1 MDMVFV
7 KLFNMSMTAG
17 WLILAVLI
25 LRLLLRKAPRW
36 IHCLLWGFVAIRLIC
51 PVSFQSVH
59 SLIPSTEMINLE
71 NIRYEEHPQI
81 RSGVAAVNRVVNP
94 VVENTF
100 APHVGDSVNP
110 LAVWMYVAGVLWLIG
125 AAVFLSF
132 ALVGYV
138 RLRRQVRFAARLSEK
153 VWQCD
158 EIHVPFILGIFRPRI
173 YVPSGIDDVSMGYV
187 LAHEQAHLKRRD
199 HWWKPLGYALLAV
212 YWFHP
217 LVWVAYVLFC
227 RDIELA
233 CDERVIRSY
242 DMDEKK
248 AYSGA
253 LLAMSMNRRQA
264 MVCPLA
270 FGEVGVKER
279 VKSVLN
285 YKKPAFWLL
294 VIAALACVAV
304 AVCFLTDPKDEPIC
318 FQGQEL
324 DADRL
329 SNETIE
335 WLHWYHGLS
344 EEDQLSVNFIPADV
358 LDQLH
363 LTAEDAETMDAA
375 EDALRDKLQ
384 HATDEEIREFYYADL
399 NHDGQKEAVAITS
412 ETVDEI
418 GYSNAKVWYVSNQ
431 KCDLFGNSGDAS
443 IYPDSVRLYELSNTK
458 MLCFTSGWGGSGSVA
473 QAWVFD
479 ADGAKEVEN
488 VLEGISQ
495 LSENEFMVTSSAYD
509 GATDGTGHTW
519 NHYFSRWD
527 GKKLVEYG
535 GLEISEEQLKK
546 AENADQILEDV
557 KVYGEIQ
564 SIYYRGN
571 GMVFI
576 NLSDGSLNRNVAL
589 KLADGTLKYSDYE
602 NPGTGAETDLE
613 KATGDGI
620 IYESVTSCVAYPDK
634 FPLGGTEDVREKH
647 VTVSYMLD
655 EPDELPATLYEG
667 DGFSIYVP
675 DGWDMTDDIQVL
687 EEFVRMRVTAPEAP
701 EFSIWVACYEGKTA
715 ADVKARLGT
724 EGYSPSE
731 ATHDEGFERM
741 VKEEYPL
748 WQDARLYP
756 YGSDDTW
763 VVFSRYDSA
772 VEWGSR
778 LDALADTLVVKGNS

>member
-7 KLFNMSMTAG
+7 KLFNMSMAAG

-36 IHCLLWGFVAIRLIC
+36 IHCLLWGFVAVRLIC
-51 PVSFQSVH
+51 PVSFQSAL
-59 SLIPSTEMINLE
+59 SLIPSTETINLE
-71 NIRYEEHPQI
+71 NIRYEEHPQMQ
-81 RSGVAAVNRVVNP
+81 SGFTAVNRVVNP
-94 VVENTF
+94 VMENTF
-100 APHVGDSVNP
+100 TPDVADSVNP
-110 LAVWMYVAGVLWLIG
+110 FAVWMYVAGILWLIG
-125 AAVFLSF
+125 VAVFLIF
-132 ALVGYV
+132 ALVSYV
-138 RLRRQVRFAARLSEK
+138 RLRRQVRFAARFSRN

-173 YVPSGIDDVSMGYV
+173 YVPSGIDAASMGYV

-217 LVWVAYVLFC
+217 LVWVVYVLFC

-233 CDERVIRSY
+233 CDEKVIRSY
-242 DMDEKK
+242 DLDEKK
-248 AYSGA
+248 AYSSA
-253 LLAMSMNRRQA
+253 LLAMSMNRRQGL
-264 MVCPLA
+264 VCPLA
-270 FGEVGVKER
+270 FREVGVKER

-294 VIAALACVAV
+294 VIAVLACAAV
-304 AVCFLTDPKDEPIC
+304 AVCFLTDPKEKQIC

-329 SNETIE
+329 SDETIE
-335 WLHWYHGLS
+335 WLHWYHGRS

-363 LTAEDAETMDAA
+363 LTAEDVETMDAA
-375 EDALRDKLQ
+375 EDALRYKLK

-418 GYSNAKVWYVSNQ
+418 GYSNANVWYITDQ
-431 KCDLFGNSGDAS
+431 ACDLFGNTGDAS
-443 IYPDSVRLYELSNTK
+443 IYPDSVHLYELSNTK
-458 MLCFTSGWGGSGSVA
+458 MLSFTSGWGGSGSVA

-509 GATDGTGHTW
+509 GSTDGTGHTW
-519 NHYFSRWD
+519 NRYFSRWD
-527 GKKLVEYG
+527 GEKLVEYG
-535 GLEISEEQLKK
+535 GREISEEQLRK

-557 KVYGEIQ
+557 KAYGEIQ
-564 SIYYRGN
+564 SIYYRAN
-571 GMVFI
+571 GMVLI
-576 NLSDGSLNRNVAL
+576 NLSDGLRNRNVAL
-589 KLADGTLKYSDYE
+589 TLADGMLGYFDYG
-602 NPGTGAETDLE
+602 NSTTGAEAALE
-613 KATGDGI
+613 QATADGI
-620 IYESVTSCVAYPDK
+620 IRESVTSCVAYPDK
-634 FPLGGTEDVREKH
+634 FPMGGIADAREKH
-647 VTVSYMLD
+647 ALISYMLD
-655 EPDELPATLYEG
+655 EPEELPATLYEG

-675 DGWDMTDDIQVL
+675 DGWEMIDDVRVL
-687 EEFVRMRVTAPEAP
+687 EEFVWMRATAPEAS
-701 EFSIWVACYEGKTA
+701 EFSIWVACYEGQSA
-715 ADVKARLGT
+715 EDVKARLET

-763 VVFSRYDSA
+763 VVFSRYDAS
-772 VEWGSR
+772 VELGSR
-778 LDALADTLVVKGNS
+778 LDALADTLVVKGNH